1 MQDEVEP
8 GSEPESAPEI
18 QSPNPKSV
26 RRRRIFKYARWTTIE
41 RDLRAE
47 KGPLLAGV
55 DEVGRGPIAGP
66 VVACAVI
73 MPAGMAAI
81 RGVDDSKL
89 LTHAER
95 VKLAG
100 RIRERAVAFALGAAS
115 VREID

>member
-1 MQDEVEP
+1 MQEEVEP
-8 GSEPESAPEI
+8 GAPQSTPEA
-18 QSPNPKSV
+18 PNPDPEPL
-26 RRRRIFKYARWTTIE
+26 RRKHVPRRKRWTTIE
-41 RDLRAE
+41 RDLRSE

-115 VREID
+115 V